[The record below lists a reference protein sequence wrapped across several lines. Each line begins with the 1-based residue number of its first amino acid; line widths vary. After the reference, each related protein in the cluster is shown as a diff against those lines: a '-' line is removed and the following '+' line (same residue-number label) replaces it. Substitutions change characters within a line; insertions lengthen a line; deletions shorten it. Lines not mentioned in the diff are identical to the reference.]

1 MHGVPEL
8 EVVPGEEGGSVVGLR
23 EQEQGGGEG
32 GEGEVDALQYTLIR
46 VGEEG
51 GGGKGEKRDEVG
63 GEGNKEKMRR
73 VESRGMKRENEGG
86 GGAPLCWA
94 QAIR

>member
-8 EVVPGEEGGSVVGLR
+8 EVVPGEEGGGVVGLR

-32 GEGEVDALQYTLIR
+32 GEGEVDALQDTLRR

-51 GGGKGEKRDEVG
+51 GGGGRR
-63 GEGNKEKMRR
+63 KER
-73 VESRGMKRENEGG
+73 
-86 GGAPLCWA
+86 
-94 QAIR
+94 